1 MTEILSKDVYAPY
14 CEVKIKGKTLPDTA
28 LISVSVDEN
37 LDTPA
42 AFELTFNET
51 MDVETQQFTWL
62 ESPYIEPGNLVDIYF
77 GYVDKKNKKA
87 LISGTIKAINPGFQS
102 SGTPGLTVAGYDIS
116 HKMKKKVTGFNG
128 VEVKYSDIA
137 KEIAGKYKL
146 GTSGVEDSGKKHD
159 KVEREKGEK
168 DYELLRRLANDLD
181 FEFFI
186 QGKDLYFRKP
196 GDGKKQVKTFQLG
209 QNLISFSPRLSMA
222 PLVHEVEVT
231 GWDVKAKKTIK
242 ETVKLEDVA
251 KKNDTK
257 TLLKRFIRDSE
268 GLEAEKIENKPL
280 RTKEEARKKA
290 EVALKKA
297 LKPFIEGDLECIGDP
312 LLRAG
317 DNVEIKGVGT
327 LFSGLYYIKS
337 ARHSF
342 GENGYR
348 TTLGVRRNVL

>member
-1 MTEILSKDVYAPY
+1 MTEILSSDVYAPY
-14 CEVKIKGKTLPDTA
+14 CEVKIKGKVLPDTA

-37 LDTPA
+37 LDSPA
-42 AFELTFNET
+42 AFELTFNESI
-51 MDVETQQFTWL
+51 DVESQQFTWL
-62 ESPYIEPGNLVDIYF
+62 ESPYIEPGSPVDIYV
-77 GYVDKKNKKA
+77 GYVDKKNKNP
-87 LISGTIKAINPGFQS
+87 LISGTIKAINPGFQA
-102 SGTPGLTVAGYDIS
+102 SGTPGLTVTGYDIS

-137 KEIAGKYKL
+137 KEIAGKYHL
-146 GTSGVEDSGKKHD
+146 GTSGVEDSGKKYN
-159 KVEREKGEK
+159 KVERKEGEK
-168 DYELLRRLANDLD
+168 DYAMLHRLAKKLD
-181 FEFFI
+181 FEFFVR
-186 QGKDLYFRKP
+186 GKTLYFRKP

-209 QNLISFSPRLSMA
+209 KNLISFSPRLSMA
-222 PLVHEVEVT
+222 SLVHKVEVT

-257 TLLKRFIRDSE
+257 ALLKRFIRDSE
-268 GLEAEKIENKPL
+268 GLEAEKIEDKAL
-280 RTKEEARKKA
+280 RSKEEARKKA

-297 LKPFIEGDLECIGDP
+297 LKPFIEGELECIGDP

-337 ARHSF
+337 AKHSF
-342 GENGYR
+342 GGNGYR